1 MVLGSPGSMF
11 PYHKGQDIDSHKV
24 SVQLWD
30 SLGTGDRE
38 ALNALFRIY
47 YSALFSYGVKLIADK
62 ELVKDGIQKL
72 FLRLWRT
79 HDSLGRAQS
88 VENYLLYSLRRIL
101 LRNIKKHKNRLER
114 NRTYIDELFSDSFL
128 MEEIEINLD
137 LEDRKK
143 RKLLNAINTLNGRQ
157 KEALFLRYYH
167 GLTNREIADVMEI
180 NVQSVRNHLHRAIKS
195 LRSIFSIKFRFNR
208 DSIKCLR

>member
-11 PYHKGQDIDSHKV
+11 PYHKDQDIDSHKD

-30 SLGTGDRE
+30 SLCTGDRE

-195 LRSIFSIKFRFNR
+195 LRSILLNKIPV
-208 DSIKCLR
+208 